1 MTRVRIFSVVLGMC
15 LALAGVLLDNRLL
28 VWAAMVVL
36 ATALGLR
43 WWQKRRKH

>member
-1 MTRVRIFSVVLGMC
+1 MNRARIFSVVLGMC

-36 ATALGLR
+36 ATGLGLR
-43 WWQKRRKH
+43 WWEKRRR